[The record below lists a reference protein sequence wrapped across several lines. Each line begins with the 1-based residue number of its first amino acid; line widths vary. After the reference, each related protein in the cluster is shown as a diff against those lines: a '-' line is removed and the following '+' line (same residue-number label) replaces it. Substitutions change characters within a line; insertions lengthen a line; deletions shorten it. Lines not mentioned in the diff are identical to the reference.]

1 MMGLPGKTE
10 AVITFD
16 KGVGIQ
22 DFKTEPLIRLQEKCA
37 NWPCCGADDGGR
49 GPSHQ
54 KDEAVCLQCAVLH
67 YKTDSAFIQVQ
78 AFLQLDNSLFE
89 YSYSG

>member
-1 MMGLPGKTE
+1 MVALPGKTE
-10 AVITFD
+10 AVIIFNND
-16 KGVGIQ
+16 LGIQ
-22 DFKTEPLIRLQEKCA
+22 DFKTEPLIRLQKKCA
-37 NWPCCGADDGGR
+37 NWSMMVE

-54 KDEAVCLQCAVLH
+54 KDEAVCLQCAVLR